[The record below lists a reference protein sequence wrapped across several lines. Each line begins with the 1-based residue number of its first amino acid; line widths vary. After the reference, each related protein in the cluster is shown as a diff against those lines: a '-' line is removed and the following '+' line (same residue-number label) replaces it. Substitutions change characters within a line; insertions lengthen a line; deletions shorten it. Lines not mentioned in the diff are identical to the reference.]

1 MKGKAIDWAERAE
14 RIIYWSVGTILVV
27 SAGVFLVFTVREAV
41 HAYLDGKFT
50 SGTIR
55 AFDRSLLTLMLAQ
68 IVYTTISY
76 LRQGVLQVEPVLV
89 VGIIAVVRRILV
101 LTAVVS
107 GTSGEMGM
115 VITFEQSMI
124 ELGLLA
130 VTVLVLAVAV
140 YLVRRGQSD
149 GF

>member
-1 MKGKAIDWAERAE
+1 
-14 RIIYWSVGTILVV
+14 
-27 SAGVFLVFTVREAV
+27 
-41 HAYLDGKFT
+41 
-50 SGTIR
+50 
-55 AFDRSLLTLMLAQ
+55 
-68 IVYTTISY
+68 
-76 LRQGVLQVEPVLV
+76 V

-107 GTSGEMGM
+107 GTSGDIGL

-140 YLVRRGQSD
+140 YLVREGKQRDS
-149 GF
+149 